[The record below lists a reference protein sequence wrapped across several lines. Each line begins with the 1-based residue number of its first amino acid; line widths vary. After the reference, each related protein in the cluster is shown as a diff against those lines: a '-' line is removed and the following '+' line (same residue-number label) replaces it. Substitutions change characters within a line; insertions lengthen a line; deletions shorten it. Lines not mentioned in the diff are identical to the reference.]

1 MVTLKA
7 SLVFSSTSLS
17 KIPPSPKTWSGDTS
31 FPLGARTLAYL
42 RLNSVGGY
50 LEASDWADPVLGGDI
65 SPLEISRSVRRYF
78 WYSKYFFTWMCP
90 GCQPITAGAERRG
103 EKAASG
109 IERRRGGGEER
120 CWPARLDPTWDWA
133 QLPGELRPPGCCS
146 LRLLPSTV
154 SQGDIYLGY
163 SDSHLDGILD
173 THTSYSRLTSN
184 CNLVNININ
193 ISTVQPKN

>member
-109 IERRRGGGEER
+109 IERRRGGGEEEER
-120 CWPARLDPTWDWA
+120 SGAGRLVSIPPEIERSCRASWGRPGVVVYVSCRLQSVKETFIWVTQTLTLMASLILIRHTPASPETA
-133 QLPGELRPPGCCS
+133 T
-146 LRLLPSTV
+146 LL
-154 SQGDIYLGY
+154 
-163 SDSHLDGILD
+163 IL
-173 THTSYSRLTSN
+173 T
-184 CNLVNININ
+184 
-193 ISTVQPKN
+193 